1 MVWRRLATVALL
13 LLGGLVGPADAS
25 PNPARK
31 AAAPAC
37 FGAAARDPERPC
49 VNRALDLRAIPSP
62 DDAPLEP
69 SAPCTPT
76 RRSSPQ
82 VCAFGAPRHGA
93 VSTVAL
99 LGDSHSTHWR
109 AALAVVAGARRWHGV
124 SINRDTCPFT
134 LARTH
139 NRDAMGRCS
148 GWTRSVLR
156 WLRSHPEVR
165 SVVVSANSGSGVDA
179 APGLT
184 RRATKINGYLDAWTA
199 IPSSVRDIYVIRDV
213 PHSRHDTSACVSRAL
228 ARRRSPGRRCAR
240 PRAGALRPDLGAL
253 AARQTTSDRVHLID
267 LSRFMCDDDRC
278 FPVVGGALVIRDIGH
293 LTRTFSTTLGPYLGR
308 AIVRLESAGAR

>member
-1 MVWRRLATVALL
+1 MESRRLVTVALL
-13 LLGGLVGPADAS
+13 LLAGLAGPADAAR
-25 PNPARK
+25 NPARV
-31 AAAPAC
+31 AATPAC
-37 FGAAARDPERPC
+37 FGAAARDPENPC
-49 VNRALDLRAIPSP
+49 VNRALNLSAIPSP
-62 DDAPLEP
+62 GDAPLEP

-82 VCAFGAPRHGA
+82 VCAFGRPRRGA
-93 VSTVAL
+93 LSTVAL
-99 LGDSHSTHWR
+99 VGDSHSTHWR

-124 SINRDTCPFT
+124 SINRDACPFT

-139 NRDAMGRCS
+139 NKDARGRCS

-156 WLRSHPEVR
+156 WLRAHPEVR

-184 RRATKINGYLDAWTA
+184 RRTTKINGYVDAWKA
-199 IPSSVRDIYVIRDV
+199 IPYSVRHIYVIRDV
-213 PHSRHDTSACVSRAL
+213 PHIRHNTAACVSRAL
-228 ARRRSPGRRCAR
+228 ARRRNPGLRCAR
-240 PRAGALRPDLGAL
+240 PRAGALRPDLGAV
-253 AARQTTSDRVHLID
+253 AARQTTSDRVRLID
-267 LSRFMCDDDRC
+267 LSRFMCDDARC

-308 AIVRLESAGAR
+308 AISLLQSAAGR